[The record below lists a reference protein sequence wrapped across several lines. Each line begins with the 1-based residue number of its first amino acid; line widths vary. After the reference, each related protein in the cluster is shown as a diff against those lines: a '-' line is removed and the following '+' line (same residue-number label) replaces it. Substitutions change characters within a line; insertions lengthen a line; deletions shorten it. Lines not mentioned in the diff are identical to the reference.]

1 MNFKKVKEDEIQ
13 AIKNNKEKVDKDYW
27 RQKYHIQGIV
37 GLINDPNGFTQFN
50 GKYHMFYQW
59 NPTGINHKNK
69 TWGHSVSDDLVH
81 WERMT
86 TALRPDTWYSKN
98 GVYSGSGIVIDG
110 KLYLFYTGNV
120 KNDEGV
126 RESYQCI
133 AVSEDGENFER
144 WEPSIINQPD
154 GYTRDIRDPKI
165 WEKNGK
171 YYTVLGIQSDKK
183 EGKVVLYSSENVK
196 DWKFEGEIAGANR
209 GTLKE
214 FGYMWECPDYF
225 ELKDEITGEIVDV
238 LVASPQG
245 LEPEGDLYNN
255 KYQSGYFLG
264 KLDYDQ
270 PEFEIKTQFIE
281 LDRGNDFYAPQS
293 MKDDKGRRIMVGW
306 MGIPE
311 EEDFPTIKNEW
322 IHCLTL
328 PRELKIIDGKLKQY
342 PIEELKKLRGE
353 KVEFIG
359 IVAEEKEVGKGE
371 TFEMKVKFSQINSN
385 FGIKLRANES
395 NETIVKYDF
404 ETKKLIL
411 DRSKGAQSDKR
422 DRKVYLGNQES
433 LELNIFVD
441 RSSIEIFVNN
451 GDEVFSSRIF
461 PEKEATGIKIFTDK
475 EVKVELRKWE
485 WE

>member
-1 MNFKKVKEDEIQ
+1 MS
-13 AIKNNKEKVDKDYW
+13 
-27 RQKYHIQGIV
+27 R
-37 GLINDPNGFTQFN
+37 
-50 GKYHMFYQW
+50 
-59 NPTGINHKNK
+59 
-69 TWGHSVSDDLVH
+69 
-81 WERMT
+81 
-86 TALRPDTWYSKN
+86 
-98 GVYSGSGIVIDG
+98 
-110 KLYLFYTGNV
+110 LFW
-120 KNDEGV
+120 
-126 RESYQCI
+126 I
-133 AVSEDGENFER
+133 
-144 WEPSIINQPD
+144 
-154 GYTRDIRDPKI
+154 
-165 WEKNGK
+165 
-171 YYTVLGIQSDKK
+171 
-183 EGKVVLYSSENVK
+183 
-196 DWKFEGEIAGANR
+196 
-209 GTLKE
+209 
-214 FGYMWECPDYF
+214 
-225 ELKDEITGEIVDV
+225 KDEITKEIVDV
-238 LVASPQG
+238 WVASPQG

-264 KLDYDQ
+264 KLDYNK
-270 PEFEIKTQFIE
+270 PEFEIKTKFVE

-311 EEDFPTIKNEW
+311 EEDFPTVKNEW

-328 PRELKIIDGKLKQY
+328 PRELKMINGQLKQY

-353 KVEFIG
+353 KEIFSGDVVG
-359 IVAEEKEVGKGE
+359 EKEILKGE
-371 TFEMKVKFSQINSN
+371 TFEIKVKISEINSS

-461 PEKEATGIKIFTDK
+461 PEKEATGIKIFADK
-475 EVKVELRKWE
+475 EVKVKLEKWE
-485 WE
+485 WK